1 MPTSHPDSFPRMVG
15 DIGGTNARFALIH
28 GPACLPQQVETFR
41 CADFAGPREVIAR
54 YLKDCG
60 GVQPVWAAI
69 GIATPIDGDQV
80 RMTNHDW
87 AFSIEALRRDL
98 GLARLCF
105 LNDFTALALS
115 IPALAPHELRQ
126 VGGGLAAKGRAIGVV
141 GPGTG
146 LGVSGLLPSG
156 KGWIPLEGEGGHV
169 TLAASTAHEAE
180 LIALLAHRYSHVS
193 AERLIS
199 GAGLLA
205 LHEANATLSGR
216 GGEALDP
223 GEITRRALSGECEHC
238 VTVVND
244 FCALL
249 GTVAADIA
257 LILGARGGLYIGGG
271 IVPRLGAFFDAS
283 PFRARFEHKGRFSA
297 YLAEVPTFVID
308 APWPALIGA
317 ARSLED

>member
-1 MPTSHPDSFPRMVG
+1 MSTLNPDSLPRLVG
-15 DIGGTNARFALIH
+15 DIGGTNARFALINVP
-28 GPACLPQQVETFR
+28 GGLPEQVETYR
-41 CADFAGPREVIAR
+41 CADFGSPLELIEHYLSACGVRPR
-54 YLKDCG
+54 
-60 GVQPVWAAI
+60 WAAI
-69 GIATPIDGDQV
+69 GIANPVAGDEV
-80 RMTNHDW
+80 RMTNHAW

-98 GLARLCF
+98 GLTRLHF

-115 IPALAPHELRQ
+115 IPALASHELRP
-126 VGGGLAAKGRAIGVV
+126 VGGGRAAVGCAIGVV

-146 LGVSGLLPSG
+146 LGVSGLLPRG
-156 KGWIPLEGEGGHV
+156 DGWVALEGEGGHI

-180 LIALLAHRYSHVS
+180 LIAMLARRHSHVS

-199 GAGLLA
+199 GPGLVA
-205 LHEANATLSGR
+205 LHETNAALR
-216 GGEALDP
+216 GCSVTALDP
-223 GEITRRALSGECEHC
+223 EEITRRALSGECELC
-238 VTVVND
+238 VTSLND

-257 LILGARGGLYIGGG
+257 LILGARGGLFIGGG

-297 YLAEVPTFVID
+297 YLAEIPTIVID

-317 ARSLED
+317 ARSLEG